1 MTKGRRADETPRDTK
16 NLEGGVDDARA
27 RIDIDAVLDIGCEGG
42 RGGAPR
48 VPGAAIE
55 DC

>member
-16 NLEGGVDDARA
+16 NLEGVDDARA
-27 RIDIDAVLDIGCEGG
+27 RIDIDAVLDIGCEGK
-42 RGGAPR
+42 GGAPR